1 MVSVSSSFTFGNM
14 PFVYEYENDDSMDV
28 AEIFI
33 HGESKE
39 AKSALECDAF
49 HDAIYEFVKKRM
61 TALNQ

>member
-1 MVSVSSSFTFGNM
+1 MS
-14 PFVYEYENDDSMDV
+14 FVYEYENDDSMDV

-33 HGESKE
+33 HGDSKE